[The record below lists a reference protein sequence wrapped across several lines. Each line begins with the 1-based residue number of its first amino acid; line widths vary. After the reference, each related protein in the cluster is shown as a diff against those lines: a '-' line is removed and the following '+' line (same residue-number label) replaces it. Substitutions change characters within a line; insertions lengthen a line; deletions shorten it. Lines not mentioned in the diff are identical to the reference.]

1 MMMTNDGKKERH
13 RRANNAFFRIK
24 KTQKLCFLFLFF
36 FTYRNQR
43 GILSAPSIS
52 CGSYRRKSREINTS
66 EQCLCPELFHN
77 RGRNRNRRAGTTG
90 FFFKS
95 FFFSS
100 PNFTGLTLREAQIK
114 RKLFFLFCICL
125 LSVCRL
131 FHSYDGRGA
140 FYVFF
145 SWAGLNGTTGTAHIY
160 TRQDRIHIH
169 THILFHHQ
177 KIMKIEIYT
186 IYTHKYRQPASGKRE
201 RERETMHSVG
211 CNTGQHGG
219 ETWG

>member
-1 MMMTNDGKKERH
+1 MTNDGKKRTTSAREQCLFS
-13 RRANNAFFRIK
+13 NKKNAKTLFSFSFF
-24 KTQKLCFLFLFF
+24 FF

-160 TRQDRIHIH
+160 TRQDRTHIH

>member
-1 MMMTNDGKKERH
+1 MFSFS
-13 RRANNAFFRIK
+13 FF
-24 KTQKLCFLFLFF
+24 FF

-66 EQCLCPELFHN
+66 EQCLCPKLFHN

-90 FFFKS
+90 FFFLNPF
-95 FFFSS
+95 FFFSQFYGANS
-100 PNFTGLTLREAQIK
+100 SWSADQK
-114 RKLFFLFCICL
+114 KAFFLVLYMFV
-125 LSVCRL
+125 VCVSFVSFIRRPRRFL
-131 FHSYDGRGA
+131 C
-140 FYVFF
+140 VFF

-160 TRQDRIHIH
+160 TRQDRTHIH

-201 RERETMHSVG
+201 RER
-211 CNTGQHGG
+211 NDAHG
-219 ETWG
+219 WL

>member
-1 MMMTNDGKKERH
+1 MMTNDGKKERH

-90 FFFKS
+90 FFLNPF
-95 FFFSS
+95 FFFSQFYGANS
-100 PNFTGLTLREAQIK
+100 SWSADQK
-114 RKLFFLFCICL
+114 KAFFLVLYMFV
-125 LSVCRL
+125 VCVSFVSFIRRPRRFL
-131 FHSYDGRGA
+131 C
-140 FYVFF
+140 VFF
-145 SWAGLNGTTGTAHIY
+145 LGWIEWNHRHGAHLHTARQNTHTYAYTLPSSKNHENRDIY
-160 TRQDRIHIH
+160 YIH
-169 THILFHHQ
+169 TQ
-177 KIMKIEIYT
+177 
-186 IYTHKYRQPASGKRE
+186 
-201 RERETMHSVG
+201 V
-211 CNTGQHGG
+211 
-219 ETWG
+219 